1 MIFEWLKK
9 TGRRFWEVTWNAF
22 EIFFEIEGG
31 HRAASFAYYALFS
44 LVPLFALLLTIGSA
58 FVRPDE
64 VISTVEKFFP
74 MEAAQQELVWKMAA
88 TLQSTRGGVSTVA
101 MLVFVWGSMRFFEV
115 LVQGVNRAWHRVL
128 LPWWK
133 LPFKNLGMMLVI
145 ASALGFGLFAPVV
158 LQAGERA
165 VRSFDSFLEQLI
177 PGIHFEVLA
186 LVFSGARFLLAG
198 GLMIYALSAL
208 YMLAPGSRIY
218 LRQVWLPSLS
228 VALALQLG
236 QSLFGTYVTKFVNY
250 NAIYG
255 PVGAIMLTLMWV
267 YVAGVI
273 ILLGGCY
280 CAAGAG
286 VRPGDATTPTTA

>member
-1 MIFEWLKK
+1 MILDWLKK
-9 TGRRFWEVTWNAF
+9 LGRRCWEVTWNAF

-58 FVRPDE
+58 FVKPDE

-74 MEAAQQELVWKMAA
+74 MESTQQELVWRMAD
-88 TLQSTRGGVSTVA
+88 TMQKSRGGVSTVA
-101 MLVFVWGSMRFFEV
+101 MLVLVWGSMRFFEV
-115 LVQGVNRAWHRVL
+115 LVQGVNRAWHSVL

-145 ASALGFGLFAPVV
+145 ASAMGFGLFAPAV

-165 VRSFDSFLEQLI
+165 VKAFDSFLEQLI

-186 LVFSGARFLLAG
+186 LVFSGSRYLLAG
-198 GLMIYALSAL
+198 GLMFYALSAL

-218 LRQVWLPSLS
+218 FRQVWLPSLL
-228 VALALQLG
+228 VAVALQLG

-250 NAIYG
+250 NAIYA

-267 YVAGVI
+267 YVAGLI

-280 CAAGAG
+280 CAAGSG
-286 VRPGDATTPTTA
+286 VRPGDATTPSTA

>member
-1 MIFEWLKK
+1 MIRDWLAK
-9 TGRRFWEVTWNAF
+9 TGRRCWEVTWNAF

-31 HRAASFAYYALFS
+31 QRAASFAYYALFS

-58 FVRPDE
+58 FVRPEE

-74 MEAAQQELVWKMAA
+74 MEHAQQELVWKMADSLRKA
-88 TLQSTRGGVSTVA
+88 RGGVGTVA
-101 MLVFVWGSMRFFEV
+101 MLVLIWGSMRFFEV

-133 LPFKNLGMMLVI
+133 LPIKNLVMMLVI
-145 ASALGFGLFAPVV
+145 ASAMGFGLLAPAV

-165 VRSFDSFLEQLI
+165 VRSFDSFLELLV
-177 PGIHFEVLA
+177 PGIHFEILA
-186 LVFSGARFLLAG
+186 LVFTGSRYLLAG
-198 GLMIYALSAL
+198 GLMFYALTAL

-218 LRQVWLPSLS
+218 FRQVWLSS
-228 VALALQLG
+228 AMVAAALQIG
-236 QSLFGTYVTKFVNY
+236 QSLFGAYVTKFVNY

-267 YVAGVI
+267 YVAGLI
-273 ILLGGCY
+273 ILLGSCY
-280 CAAGAG
+280 CAAGSG
-286 VRPGDATTPTTA
+286 IRSGDATTPSTA

>member
-1 MIFEWLKK
+1 MRARLGK
-9 TGRRFWEVTWNAF
+9 TGRRSWEVTRNAF

-64 VISTVEKFFP
+64 VIASVEKFFP
-74 MEAAQQELVWKMAA
+74 MEPAQQQLVWKMADS
-88 TLQSTRGGVSTVA
+88 LQKARGGVSTAA
-101 MLVFVWGSMRFFEV
+101 MLVLVWGSMRFFEV
-115 LVQGVNRAWHRVL
+115 LVQGVNRAWHGVL

-133 LPFKNLGMMLVI
+133 LPFKNLAMMLVI
-145 ASALGFGLFAPVV
+145 ASAMGFGLLAPAV
-158 LQAGERA
+158 LQVGERA
-165 VRSFDSFLEQLI
+165 VRSFDSFLELLI
-177 PGIHFEVLA
+177 PGFHFEA
-186 LVFSGARFLLAG
+186 LVLVFTGSRYLLAG
-198 GLMIYALSAL
+198 GLMFYALTAL

-218 LRQVWLPSLS
+218 FRQVWLPALM
-228 VALALQLG
+228 VALALQIG

-267 YVAGVI
+267 YVAGLI
-273 ILLGGCY
+273 ILLGSCF

-286 VRPGDATTPTTA
+286 VRSSNAPTPSNP

>member
-1 MIFEWLKK
+1 MILDWLKK
-9 TGRRFWEVTWNAF
+9 TGRRCWETTWNAF

-44 LVPLFALLLTIGSA
+44 LVPLFALLLTVGSA
-58 FVRPDE
+58 FVRPEE
-64 VISTVEKFFP
+64 VISTVQKFFP
-74 MEAAQQELVWKMAA
+74 MEAAQQNLVWKMAGS
-88 TLQSTRGGVSTVA
+88 LQKARGGVGTVA
-101 MLVFVWGSMRFFEV
+101 MLVLVWGSMRFFEV

-133 LPFKNLGMMLVI
+133 LPFKNLGMMLII
-145 ASALGFGLFAPVV
+145 ASGMAFGLLAPAV

-165 VRSFDSFLEQLI
+165 VRSFDSFLELLI

-186 LVFSGARFLLAG
+186 LVFSGSRYLLAG
-198 GLMIYALSAL
+198 GLMFYALTAL

-218 LRQVWLPSLS
+218 FRQVWVPSLS
-228 VALALQLG
+228 VAVALQLG
-236 QSLFGTYVTKFVNY
+236 QSLFGSYVTKFVNY

-255 PVGAIMLTLMWV
+255 PVGAIMLTLLWV
-267 YVAGVI
+267 YVAGYM

-286 VRPGDATTPTTA
+286 VRPGDATTPSTA

>member
-1 MIFEWLKK
+1 MRAWLRK
-9 TGRRFWEVTWNAF
+9 TGNRSWEVTRNAI

-64 VISTVEKFFP
+64 VIATVEKFFP
-74 MEAAQQELVWKMAA
+74 MGQAQQQLVWKMADS
-88 TLQSTRGGVSTVA
+88 LQKSRGGVGTAA
-101 MLVFVWGSMRFFEV
+101 MLVLVWGSMRFFEV
-115 LVQGVNRAWHRVL
+115 LVQGVNRAWHGVL

-133 LPFKNLGMMLVI
+133 LPFKNLAMMLVI
-145 ASALGFGLFAPVV
+145 ASAMGFGLLAPAV

-165 VRSFDSFLEQLI
+165 VHSFDSFLELLI
-177 PGIHFEVLA
+177 PGFHFEALA
-186 LVFSGARFLLAG
+186 LVFTGSRYLLAG
-198 GLMIYALSAL
+198 GLMFYALAAL

-218 LRQVWLPSLS
+218 FRQVWLQALM

-267 YVAGVI
+267 YVAGLM
-273 ILLGGCY
+273 ILLGSCF
-280 CAAGAG
+280 CAAAAG
-286 VRPGDATTPTTA
+286 VRSANAPTPSSP